1 MSFDYS
7 EMTSRNLGFVSA
19 AEQERLR
26 QAHVFVAG
34 VGGMGGAAVA
44 CLVRAG
50 VGRLTIA
57 DIDVFELSNL
67 NRQVFANLDSVGADK
82 AAATAAAIARINP
95 ECQVRVLGREW
106 VERLDEIL
114 PGVDVAL
121 NGCDD
126 ARATIALM
134 RRAAVHRRA
143 VVDAFA
149 SPLPNVYVVGPDD
162 ARPEE
167 RFGYPTVGKALA
179 DIDAELA
186 AACLAK
192 EIEYVMVHSSSA
204 EHIELDL
211 AAELIAGKRKRMSF
225 APMVWS
231 TSCLMSYEAVRVIL
245 GKPGG
250 PGPGGIF
257 FNPWTHRVE
266 RPRGP
271 IAAAVR
277 RYFVRRFL
285 AQLATRPPRP
295 PGTTDR
301 APAPGCD
308 RARSACTA
316 TGPRRA

>member
-1 MSFDYS
+1 LQSEPTCPSSPPPASFPAPR
-7 EMTSRNLGFVSA
+7 SR
-19 AEQERLR
+19 
-26 QAHVFVAG
+26 
-34 VGGMGGAAVA
+34 
-44 CLVRAG
+44 
-50 VGRLTIA
+50 VGRITLA
-57 DIDVFELSNL
+57 DIDVFEVSNL

-106 VERLDEIL
+106 VDRLDEIL
-114 PGVDVAL
+114 PTVDVAL

-134 RRAAVHRRA
+134 RRAAVHRKT

-167 RFGYPTVGKALA
+167 RFGYPTVGRELA
-179 DIDAELA
+179 EIDAAMA
-186 AACLAK
+186 AGCLAK
-192 EIEYVMVHSSSA
+192 EIEWVMVHSSSA

-211 AAELIAGKRKRMSF
+211 AAEMIAGKRKRMSF

-257 FNPWTHRVE
+257 FNPWKHRVE
-266 RPRGP
+266 RPHGP
-271 IAAAVR
+271 LRSALR
-277 RYFVRRFL
+277 RHFVRRFL
-285 AQLATRPPRP
+285 ARLA
-295 PGTTDR
+295 
-301 APAPGCD
+301 A
-308 RARSACTA
+308 
-316 TGPRRA
+316 